1 MPSVYLSA
9 VAVIFS
15 KRGVELASSLKRWM
29 TTTSAGSVG
38 IDNLLTDWLRDA
50 LRQADF
56 LLWALIDIALCE
68 WSVMLSLYGSIHCD
82 PYLQ

>member
-1 MPSVYLSA
+1 VAA
-9 VAVIFS
+9 VFS
-15 KRGVELASSLKRWM
+15 KRYVKVAPSLQTVM